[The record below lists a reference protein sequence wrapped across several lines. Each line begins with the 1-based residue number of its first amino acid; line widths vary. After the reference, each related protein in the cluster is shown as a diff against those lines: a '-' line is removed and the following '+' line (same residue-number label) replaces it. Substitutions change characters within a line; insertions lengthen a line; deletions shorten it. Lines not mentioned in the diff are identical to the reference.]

1 MATSPADVHRVEQN
15 EQNEQNEQKERIF
28 KAMSLCQAEAVQIA
42 KRRREAA
49 SVPDHLLCGVCLDAP
64 VGRIEQC
71 PHGHII
77 CAHVP
82 PIAADHSCLF
92 MVYQSARDRNVSPKC
107 PTCRIEL
114 ADELNRCLVA
124 EQAVGLLPTT
134 CTFCMGD
141 TTRGEVSD
149 HEEGCPSGP
158 ELACSAADGGCS
170 WTGTVAARR
179 AHDQH
184 CKLALQRAVWEK
196 KMSLSHELGDSGDNA
211 LHSFVIQFAKSRIH
225 GAHLLH
231 AASEFNMRPLLRK
244 LIDARWGQWGVD
256 LDVPCHPG
264 GETAMCVA
272 ARHGHSDVLRALIKA
287 GAAINDGYSDAGIT
301 PLHLACGGGHT
312 SAVHVL
318 LFAHANVHARRVDN
332 NKTPLHA
339 ACHGGN
345 ADIVKLLLENGA
357 DVNACATQGG
367 VSTNVSPLFEAA
379 ERGDAAVINVLVRE
393 RGIEY
398 RRLRTSDNS
407 SVIAVARSNGHVQI
421 SEQLVMAA
429 NWADRVEWA
438 VNEDNEDSA
447 DSDNQFA
454 DLDAE
459 SDAEAI
465 SSDDEDEPL
474 GARVM

>member
-1 MATSPADVHRVEQN
+1 MATSPADAHRIEQK
-15 EQNEQNEQKERIF
+15 EQKERIF
-28 KAMSLCQAEAVQIA
+28 KARSSCRAEAVQIA

-49 SVPDHLLCGVCLDAP
+49 SVPDHLLCGVCLEAP

-82 PIAADHSCLF
+82 AVGADHSCLF
-92 MVYQSARDRNVSPKC
+92 MVYQSARARNVSPKC

-114 ADELNRCLVA
+114 ADELSRCLVA

-134 CTFCMGD
+134 CTFCMRD
-141 TTRGEVSD
+141 TTRGEVSA
-149 HEEGCPSGP
+149 HEEACLSGP
-158 ELACSAADGGCS
+158 KLACSAADGGCT
-170 WTGTVAARR
+170 WMGTVAARR
-179 AHDQH
+179 AHDQN

-196 KMSLSHELGDSGDNA
+196 KLSLSHELRDSGDHA
-211 LHSFVIQFAKSRIH
+211 LHSFTIQFASSAFH
-225 GAHLLH
+225 GAVLLH
-231 AASEFNMRPLLRK
+231 MASRFNMRPLLQR
-244 LIDARWGQWGVD
+244 LIDARWGSRRVD
-256 LDVPCHPG
+256 VDSPCET

-287 GAAINDGYSDAGIT
+287 GAAINDGYSDASIT
-301 PLHLACGGGHT
+301 PLHLACGEGHA
-312 SAVHVL
+312 SAVKVL
-318 LFAHANVHARRVDN
+318 LFARANVHARRVDN

-345 ADIVKLLLENGA
+345 ADIVKLLLANGA

-379 ERGDAAVINVLVRE
+379 ERGDAAVINVLVRAP
-393 RGIEY
+393 GIEY
-398 RRLRTSDNS
+398 RRLRTSDDS
-407 SVIAVARSNGHVQI
+407 IVIAVARSNGHVQI

-429 NWADRVEWA
+429 NWADRVDLG
-438 VNEDNEDSA
+438 VVPNTDDEDNEDYAGA
-447 DSDNQFA
+447 DAQ
-454 DLDAE
+454 

-465 SSDDEDEPL
+465 SSSDDDEPFY
-474 GARVM
+474 GY

>member
-1 MATSPADVHRVEQN
+1 MATSPDDAHRIEQD
-15 EQNEQNEQKERIF
+15 KLSVSIF
-28 KAMSLCQAEAVQIA
+28 HAEAAQIA

-49 SVPDHLLCGVCLDAP
+49 SVPDHLLCCVCLDAP

-71 PHGHII
+71 PYGHII

-82 PIAADHSCLF
+82 AAATEHSCLF
-92 MVYQSARDRNVSPKC
+92 MVCQSARTRDAKPKC

-114 ADELNRCLVA
+114 ADELSRCLVA

-134 CTFCMGD
+134 CTFCMRD
-141 TTRGEVSD
+141 STRGEVSA
-149 HEEGCPSGP
+149 HEEACLSGP
-158 ELACSAADGGCS
+158 KLACSAADGGCT
-170 WTGTVAARR
+170 WMGTVAARR
-179 AHDQH
+179 AHDQN

-196 KMSLSHELGDSGDNA
+196 KLSLSHELRDSGDNA
-211 LHSFVIQFAKSRIH
+211 LHSFVIQFAKSRFH

-287 GAAINDGYSDAGIT
+287 GAAINHGYSDASIT
-301 PLHLACGGGHT
+301 PLHLACGRGHT
-312 SAVHVL
+312 SAVNVL
-318 LFAHANVHARRVDN
+318 LFAGANVHARRVDN

-345 ADIVKLLLENGA
+345 ADIVEMLLKNNA

-379 ERGDAAVINVLVRE
+379 EQGNTAVINLLVRAP
-393 RGIEY
+393 GIEY
-398 RRLRTSDNS
+398 RRLRTSDRS
-407 SVIAVARSNGHVQI
+407 SVIAVARYNGHVQI

-429 NWADRVEWA
+429 NWADRIELTA
-438 VNEDNEDSA
+438 NEDIAHSDDNA
-447 DSDNQFA
+447 D
-454 DLDAE
+454 
-459 SDAEAI
+459 AI
-465 SSDDEDEPL
+465 SSDDDEP
-474 GARVM
+474 M